1 MRNGK
6 PEEEARKG
14 RIPVSVSARNERRRA
29 RYAERIA
36 TDPEFAERVREAN
49 RELKAAQR
57 RRDGAAVRGSYKL
70 GQTNGNR
77 LKRKG

>member
-14 RIPVSVSARNERRRA
+14 RIPVSVAERNERRRA
-29 RYAERIA
+29 RYAERM
-36 TDPEFAERVREAN
+36 TDPEIAERIREAN